1 MSNYSFNPLQ
11 LALKPLYEQA
21 KSEDELF
28 AKQVQE
34 KESRTEKPKS
44 FGECCEYIMG
54 EAYKYAKDHKQGNF
68 GLAGMDDQGLIG
80 LIKHYYDEDDIKIE
94 KVSGAKAV
102 VQGVPT
108 KKAETKPTKE
118 TKPKKE
124 ERPKET
130 LTAGLTKM
138 IRPKDEK
145 EAKRESKKQA
155 KAVEVMDMFAGMW
168 DDEEETDTAE
178 VAEVEEDVDDLP
190 M

>member
-44 FGECCEYIMG
+44 FLECCEYIMG
-54 EAYKYAKDHKQGNF
+54 EAFQYAKDHKHGNM
-68 GLAGMDDQGLIG
+68 GLAGMDDKSLIG
-80 LIKHYYDEDDIKIE
+80 LIKHYYDEDDIKIQE
-94 KVSGAKAV
+94 VSGAKAI
-102 VQGVPT
+102 VQGTPTPKADT
-108 KKAETKPTKE
+108 KKDKATK
-118 TKPKKE
+118 KPKKE

-130 LTAGLTKM
+130 LTPGITPM

-155 KAVEVMDMFAGMW
+155 ESVKVFDMFAGMW
-168 DDEEETDTAE
+168 DDEEETDTE
-178 VAEVEEDVDDLP
+178 ETAEVEDDMP
-190 M
+190 E

>member
-34 KESRTEKPKS
+34 KESRTEKRKS
-44 FGECCEYIMG
+44 FTECCEYIMG
-54 EAYKYAKDHKQGNF
+54 EAYKYAKDHRHGNM
-68 GLAGMDDQGLIG
+68 GLAGMDDKGLIG
-80 LIKHYYDEDDIKIE
+80 LIKHYYDEDDIKINE
-94 KVSGAKAV
+94 VSGAKAIV
-102 VQGVPT
+102 KGTPT
-108 KKAETKPTKE
+108 KKDDTKPSKA

-130 LTAGLTKM
+130 LTPGITPM
-138 IRPKDEK
+138 VRPKDEK

-155 KAVEVMDMFAGMW
+155 KAVEVLDMFAGLW
-168 DDEEETDTAE
+168 EDEEETDKE
-178 VAEVEEDVDDLP
+178 ENAEVEDDLP

>member
-21 KSEDELF
+21 KAEDELF

-34 KESRTEKPKS
+34 KESRTEKTKS
-44 FGECCEYIMG
+44 FTECCEYIMG

-94 KVSGAKAV
+94 KIVDAKPV
-102 VQGVPT
+102 VKAT
-108 KKAETKPTKE
+108 KTDTKA

-168 DDEEETDTAE
+168 EDEEETDTAE
-178 VAEVEEDVDDLP
+178 VAEVEDDLP

>member
-44 FGECCEYIMG
+44 FAECCEYIMG

-68 GLAGMDDQGLIG
+68 GMAGMPDADMIG

-94 KVSGAKAV
+94 KIVDAKPMVSTTPA
-102 VQGVPT
+102 
-108 KKAETKPTKE
+108 TKPTP
-118 TKPKKE
+118 KPK
-124 ERPKET
+124 RPKET
-130 LTAGLTKM
+130 LENTHVPMVRPTSTRDAKKGSKEQADNVVQMDIWGMLAG
-138 IRPKDEK
+138 
-145 EAKRESKKQA
+145 
-155 KAVEVMDMFAGMW
+155 
-168 DDEEETDTAE
+168 EEEEPETAE
-178 VAEVEEDVDDLP
+178 VEDDMP
-190 M
+190 E

>member
-44 FGECCEYIMG
+44 FAECCEYIMG

-68 GLAGMDDQGLIG
+68 GMAGMPDADMIG

-94 KVSGAKAV
+94 KIVDAKPV
-102 VQGVPT
+102 VKAT
-108 KKAETKPTKE
+108 KTDTKA

-124 ERPKET
+124 ERPKEKI
-130 LTAGLTKM
+130 APGLTPM

-145 EAKRESKKQA
+145 EAKRESRKQA

-168 DDEEETDTAE
+168 EDEEEPETAE
-178 VAEVEEDVDDLP
+178 AVEDLP
-190 M
+190 E